1 MKKLLIT
8 LIALVGISIA
18 VNAQTPP
25 SGVRPHVQNE
35 RRREAMRHHRHRKIR
50 RMHRHH
56 RRTAQQLNL
65 STEQKSLAKSYH
77 QEFKQKMLALNSNEN
92 ITVKE
97 QRDRKAALLKEQKS
111 KMQSLLTPDQ
121 KNKMAQLKAEDK
133 AKAEQHYA
141 ARMEKM
147 KATLNLTDKQVAA
160 MKAQRTDMMAKLK
173 AIKEDDRM
181 DRVAKKEKLMT
192 LKTEMKEENKKI
204 YTPEQLQK
212 IEELKKA
219 RMDKKAVK

>member
-8 LIALVGISIA
+8 LVALVGISIA

-25 SGVRPHVQNE
+25 PGVRSNVQHE
-35 RRREAMRHHRHRKIR
+35 RRREAVKHHRHRKIR
-50 RMHRHH
+50 RLHRHH

-65 STEQKSLAKSYH
+65 SAEQKSLAKTYH
-77 QEFKQKMLALNSNEN
+77 QEFKQKMQALNSNEN

-97 QRDRKAALLKEQKS
+97 QRDRKAALLKDQKN
-111 KMQSLLTPDQ
+111 KMQSLLTPEQ
-121 KNKMAQLKAEDK
+121 KNKMAQLKADDK
-133 AKAEQHYA
+133 AKAEQHYT

-160 MKAQRTDMMAKLK
+160 MKTQRTDMMAKLK
-173 AIKEDDRM
+173 AVKEDDRM
-181 DRVAKKEKLMT
+181 DRTAKKEKLMA
-192 LKTEMKEENKKI
+192 LKTEMKEEHKKI

-212 IEELKKA
+212 IDELKKA

>member
-18 VNAQTPP
+18 VNAQTP
-25 SGVRPHVQNE
+25 SRVRPAVKSE
-35 RRREAMRHHRHRKIR
+35 RREAMRHHRHRKIR
-50 RMHRHH
+50 RHRRHH
-56 RRTAQQLNL
+56 RMAQQLNL
-65 STEQKSLAKSYH
+65 SNEQKLQAKTYH
-77 QEFKQKMLALNSNEN
+77 QEFKKKLDALNSNEK

-97 QRDRKAALLKEQKS
+97 QRDQKAALLKEQKS
-111 KMQSLLTPDQ
+111 KMQSLLTPEQ
-121 KNKMAQLKAEDK
+121 KDIMAKVKAVDK
-133 AKAEQHYA
+133 AKADQHYA
-141 ARMEKM
+141 ARMDKM
-147 KATLNLTDKQVAA
+147 KTKLNLSDKQVAA
-160 MKAQRTDMMAKLK
+160 MKAQRTDMMAKVK

-181 DRVAKKEKLMT
+181 DRVAKKEKLMA
-192 LKTEMKEENKKI
+192 LKTEMKEDNKKI